1 MDEVDQAALAN
12 TKKSKV
18 AFADNIPQ
26 SSTKTSLLITEP
38 DGENYQPH
46 NQELPPSLEAC
57 IYTCISETQDV
68 EPFNPRSHPYKAKI

>member
-26 SSTKTSLLITEP
+26 SSTKTFLLITEP

-46 NQELPPSLEAC
+46 N
-57 IYTCISETQDV
+57 
-68 EPFNPRSHPYKAKI
+68 